1 VLGRLASQ
9 IAVVLQGKDK
19 PTYAPH
25 VENGDMCIVLNAK
38 DISVTGR
45 KMTDKIYYW
54 HTGLVNHSQKV
65 VGYIIFEIFVNFL
78 LLCVYPQIGMLA
90 I

>member
-25 VENGDMCIVLNAK
+25 VENGDMCIVLNAQ

-54 HTGLVNHSQKV
+54 HTGLVPSKKF
-65 VGYIIFEIFVNFL
+65 VGYIIYEIFVNFL
-78 LLCVYPQIGMLA
+78 LLCVFSQIGMLA

>member
-1 VLGRLASQ
+1 MASQ

-25 VENGDMCIVLNAK
+25 VENGDMCIVRNAK

-54 HTGLVNHSQKV
+54 HTGLVKLSKKRKRKAE
-65 VGYIIFEIFVNFL
+65 YFISEFFL
-78 LLCVYPQIGMLA
+78 LKCYLM
-90 I
+90 